1 MTCRFPDLVKR
12 LFPVLLIVFVLC
24 SCVGCDQL
32 AKDFARD
39 RIRSSGPVTL
49 LGDALHLVY
58 TENSGVAFGVGSG
71 LPDEIRFW
79 IFVVG
84 ISLVLVGIAA
94 VAYMRRRQGL
104 LYLTG
109 AALLV
114 GGGASNLVDRLTNDG
129 HVVDFLMISL
139 GGLRT
144 AVFNVADVLVLAGAV
159 TVVVSAFLSQKRMA
173 APPAYEAAA

>member
-1 MTCRFPDLVKR
+1 LKR
-12 LFPVLLIVFVLC
+12 LPHVLLLVFVLC
-24 SCVGCDQL
+24 SCVGCDQF

-39 RIRSSGPVTL
+39 RIRASGPVAL
-49 LGDALHLVY
+49 IEDALHLVY

-71 LPDEIRFW
+71 LPEEFRFW
-79 IFVVG
+79 IFIVG
-84 ISLVLVGIAA
+84 ISIVLIAIAA
-94 VAYMRRRQGL
+94 VAYMRRHQGL

-129 HVVDFLMISL
+129 YVVDFLMISL

-159 TVVVSAFLSQKRMA
+159 TVVVSAFLAQKRMA
-173 APPAYEAAA
+173 MATAHEAAA

>member
-1 MTCRFPDLVKR
+1 MKRFP
-12 LFPVLLIVFVLC
+12 PVLVLVFVLC
-24 SCVGCDQL
+24 SCIGCDQL

-49 LGDALHLVY
+49 IDDALHLVY

-71 LPDEIRFW
+71 LPEVLRFW

-84 ISLVLVGIAA
+84 ISMVLVGIAA
-94 VAYMRRRQGL
+94 VAYMRRHQGL

-109 AALLV
+109 AALLI
-114 GGGASNLVDRLTNDG
+114 GGGTSNLVDRLTNDG

-159 TVVVSAFLSQKRMA
+159 TVVVSAFLAQKRMA
-173 APPAYEAAA
+173 MAPVYEAAA